1 MAKSYENI
9 RDQIQLE
16 INQAAL
22 NISRLVNDQKVEMAW
37 KIGQLVDE
45 NVTSDQKYGDK
56 LLQRL
61 EADVLISKS
70 TLYKMRAFFKAYP
83 EIPHHD
89 KISWSHYLI
98 LTSIQKQ
105 EDRSALEAKIMDDA
119 WDVATLRN
127 EVNRLKLVAQDNE
140 SENNNEDTKEE
151 ANENAPENVTGNTN
165 EETHE
170 YNLDALNIINS
181 RKLAPIR
188 GQLFSYKIA
197 SFANQSSV
205 LDQIGEKYYF
215 DCGFSLFHEIPQS
228 LAQKLPQN
236 SNIVTTSK
244 NNDIYSIK
252 EASMHPR
259 KLYAY
264 KAYLDRVV
272 DGDTLRVILDL
283 GFGMLHKEIIRLK
296 GINAPELKTREGKMS
311 AKGLTNILKN
321 VPFLIVKTIKTDLY
335 GRYVAD
341 IFLADENLKDQ
352 DAHDVASKGKYLN
365 RILLHRGLAQLF

>member
-1 MAKSYENI
+1 MVVEIGNNFMAKSYEII

-98 LTSIQKQ
+98 LTSVQKQ
-105 EDRSALEAKIMDDA
+105 EDRNALEAKIRDDA

-127 EVNRLKLVAQDNE
+127 EVNRLKLVAQVNE
-140 SENNNEDTKEE
+140 SENNNEDAKEE
-151 ANENAPENVTGNTN
+151 TNANEEA
-165 EETHE
+165 HE
-170 YNLDALNIINS
+170 YNIDALNIMNS

-205 LDQIGEKYYF
+205 SDQIGKKYYF

-228 LAQKLPQN
+228 LAQTLPQE

-244 NNDIYSIK
+244 NNDIYSVK
-252 EASMHPR
+252 EATMHPR

-296 GINAPELKTREGKMS
+296 GINAPEMKTREGKMS

-365 RILLHRGLAQLF
+365 RILLHRGLAQIF